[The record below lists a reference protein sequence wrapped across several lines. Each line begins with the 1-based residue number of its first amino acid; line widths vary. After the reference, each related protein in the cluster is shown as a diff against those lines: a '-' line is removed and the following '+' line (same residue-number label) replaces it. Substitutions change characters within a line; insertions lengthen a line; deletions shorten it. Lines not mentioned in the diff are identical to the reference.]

1 MLLPCLALLFQLM
14 MVDGSDD
21 GIHLCHLLCVLT
33 LQEDT
38 FLLPQ
43 SEKVCQRYH

>member
-1 MLLPCLALLFQLM
+1 MLLSCLAFLFQLM

-38 FLLPQ
+38 FLLPRNT
-43 SEKVCQRYH
+43 K